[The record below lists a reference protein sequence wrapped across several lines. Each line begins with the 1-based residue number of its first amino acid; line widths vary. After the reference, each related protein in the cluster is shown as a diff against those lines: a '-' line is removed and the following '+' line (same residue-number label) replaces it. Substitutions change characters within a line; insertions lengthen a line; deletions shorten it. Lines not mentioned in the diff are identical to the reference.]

1 MTKYFKNVQ
10 TMEDLKKQ
18 FKKLAKQYH
27 PDLGGSDEAMKEI
40 NAEYEMLKAQ
50 LQRGKAA
57 GNKKTAPDMD
67 GSFREV
73 IMNIVHLDIEIEI
86 CGEWIWVSG
95 NTYPYREVLK
105 ENGFKWS
112 KPKKMWYWAPYPT
125 NKKIRSNTP
134 MEQIRMKYGSFTV
147 EKEELHKIG

>member
-1 MTKYFKNVQ
+1 MKYFKNVN
-10 TMEDLKKQ
+10 TIEELKKQ

-27 PDLGGSDEAMKEI
+27 PDLGGSNEAMKEI
-40 NAEYEMLKAQ
+40 NAEYEMLKAR
-50 LQRGKAA
+50 LQNGQT
-57 GNKKTAPDMD
+57 NNTAQEPT

-73 IMNIVHLDIEIEI
+73 IMNIIHLDIEIEI

-112 KPKKMWYWAPYPT
+112 KPKKMWYWKPFESKRKPRT
-125 NKKIRSNTP
+125 NTP
-134 MEQIRMKYGSFTV
+134 MDQIRAKYGSFTV
-147 EKEELHKIG
+147 EKENRFALQ